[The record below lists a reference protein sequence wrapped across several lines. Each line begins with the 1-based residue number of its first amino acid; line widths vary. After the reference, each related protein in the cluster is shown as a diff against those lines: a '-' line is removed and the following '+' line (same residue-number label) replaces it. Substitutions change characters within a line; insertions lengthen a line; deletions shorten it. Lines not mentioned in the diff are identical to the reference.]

1 MLQIPQ
7 YPFYRRKASG
17 EDIFYH
23 CGRSHCIPG
32 RMILLFYK
40 ADFGEHFLSAAGF
53 NSCVGKQKAELLQR
67 IFRMNGKYMDKFG

>member
-1 MLQIPQ
+1 
-7 YPFYRRKASG
+7 
-17 EDIFYH
+17 
-23 CGRSHCIPG
+23 
-32 RMILLFYK
+32 MILLFYK